1 MTTTPN
7 TTKRSKA
14 LTEVES
20 SGILFA
26 GGELHKLRRQ
36 AEQAGDELTASALWT
51 AIHALGSI
59 GWKTAS
65 QRKGSREA
73 SIREAVAFRRIKLA
87 KIA

>member
-7 TTKRSKA
+7 TTTRSKA

-26 GGELHKLRRQ
+26 GGKLHELRRQ

-59 GWKTAS
+59 SWKTAD
-65 QRKGSREA
+65 QRKKGRQYAINEAKRFRE
-73 SIREAVAFRRIKLA
+73 IKLN

>member
-7 TTKRSKA
+7 TKPNT

-20 SGILFA
+20 SGILHA
-26 GGELHKLRRQ
+26 GGKLHELRRQ

-65 QRKGSREA
+65 QRKGARQA
-73 SIREAVAFRRIKLA
+73 SIRQAVAFRKIKFERIA
-87 KIA
+87 

>member
-7 TTKRSKA
+7 TTTRSKA
-14 LTEVES
+14 LTEAES
-20 SGILFA
+20 LGILFA
-26 GGELHKLRRQ
+26 GGKLHQLRRE

-59 GWKTAS
+59 GWKTAKERS
-65 QRKGSREA
+65 GARQA

-87 KIA
+87 KIV